1 MKKKIIFFHLL
12 NNYSGSPRVLADV
25 ISITKNKYDIV
36 LITSNSEGFLSNL
49 NVKTIFIKYDWSE
62 NKMITLIR
70 FIYAQLN
77 FIFYSFKFLNRNNIF
92 YINTQQP
99 SIVALVAKIIG
110 VNVVFHIHETS
121 ISQKYFGKF
130 YKFIRRI
137 VKGYEIFVSNYIYQK
152 EVIDSDRSTVI
163 YNTVSNKI
171 LKKSLNSTYR
181 HYINNTFNILMICSL
196 RDYKGI
202 PEFFEL
208 AKKFKN
214 DNSIKFNL
222 LVDGTLPE
230 INKYLIS
237 KKISDN
243 IKIIPRTNT
252 PEKYL
257 MECSLLLNLS
267 RTDQWIETFGL
278 TILEAMNFGIPCIV
292 PPIGGPIEIVD
303 NGVNGF
309 HISSYDINKI
319 SDVIRDL
326 KVDNNK
332 LLKLSKQSK
341 IKSKYF
347 SKEKFQSH
355 IFDFLEKIK

>member
-25 ISITKNKYDIV
+25 ISVAKNKYDIV

-62 NKMITLIR
+62 NNIITLIR

-77 FIFYSFKFLNRNNIF
+77 FIFFSIKFSKRNNIF

-99 SIVALVAKIIG
+99 SIVALIAKILG
-110 VNVVFHIHETS
+110 VKIVFHIHETS
-121 ISQKYFGKF
+121 NSQKYFGKF

-137 VKGYEIFVSNYIYQK
+137 VKGHEIFVSNYIYQK
-152 EVIDSDRSTVI
+152 EVINIDRSTII
-163 YNTVSNKI
+163 YNTVSNQI

-181 HYINNTFNILMICSL
+181 HYMNNTFNVLMICSL

-202 PEFFEL
+202 PEFLGL
-208 AKKFKN
+208 AKKFKK

-230 INKYLIS
+230 IKKYLIS
-237 KKISDN
+237 KKVSDN
-243 IKIIPRTNT
+243 VKIIPRTNT

-257 MECSLLLNLS
+257 MESSLLLNLS

-292 PPIGGPIEIVD
+292 PPIGGPLEIVD

-319 SDVIRDL
+319 ADVISDL
-326 KVDNNK
+326 KVDYNK
-332 LLKLSKQSK
+332 SLKLSKQSK
-341 IKSKYF
+341 IKSKFF
-347 SKEKFQSH
+347 SKEKFESNLL
-355 IFDFLEKIK
+355 DFLEKIK